1 MPQKL
6 QRIYNSII
14 CCTSFEGF
22 SFLFGQNQQT
32 KTDVSILGDRI
43 RMPFQPRG
51 RNWKPNAIAD
61 DDKDVALYKYFI
73 ELKADFLFL
82 IGFLSH
88 NEMNS

>member
-1 MPQKL
+1 
-6 QRIYNSII
+6 
-14 CCTSFEGF
+14 
-22 SFLFGQNQQT
+22 
-32 KTDVSILGDRI
+32 
-43 RMPFQPRG
+43 MPFQPRG

-73 ELKADFLFL
+73 ELKADFLFS